1 MLNSRGRDGGAGV
14 LHEDGFIA
22 VLEDC
27 CDFSPLGNR
36 CSKMRIKIRQL
47 SVKRHGFFVVVNYL

>member
-1 MLNSRGRDGGAGV
+1 MV
-14 LHEDGFIA
+14 HEARFIA

-36 CSKMRIKIRQL
+36 CSEMRIKICQI
-47 SVKRHGFFVVVNYL
+47 SVKRHGFFLLLLIICDCS